1 MPVDWCR
8 LRLGAM
14 ELIGTACEAGP
25 EAARRPPAPT
35 ALSTVTSATL
45 PQVPHSMQR
54 PTHLAV
60 R

>member
-1 MPVDWCR
+1 
-8 LRLGAM
+8 M

-25 EAARRPPAPT
+25 AAAPAARRPPPT

-45 PQVPHSMQR
+45 PQVPHSMHR

>member
-1 MPVDWCR
+1 
-8 LRLGAM
+8 M

-25 EAARRPPAPT
+25 EPARRPPPPT